1 MMFSIQYSLDD
12 SIEFEG
18 KTYQINASF
27 DNILKVLD
35 VLEERLPEIV
45 LVDVCLK
52 LLIGDYLDELE
63 HKEILLVKI
72 LDKYLK
78 TKPKTMIDIA
88 GNELPL
94 PEEEADEVLDFK
106 EDAGLIYAAFYQT
119 YKIDLIEEQGK
130 LHWLKF
136 KALLNGLPEGTALSK
151 VIEIRQWTPDKKNY
165 KAQMQMLKDKYRLR

>member
-1 MMFSIQYSLDD
+1 
-12 SIEFEG
+12 
-18 KTYQINASF
+18 
-27 DNILKVLD
+27 
-35 VLEERLPEIV
+35 
-45 LVDVCLK
+45 
-52 LLIGDYLDELE
+52 
-63 HKEILLVKI
+63 
-72 LDKYLK
+72 
-78 TKPKTMIDIA
+78 MIDIA